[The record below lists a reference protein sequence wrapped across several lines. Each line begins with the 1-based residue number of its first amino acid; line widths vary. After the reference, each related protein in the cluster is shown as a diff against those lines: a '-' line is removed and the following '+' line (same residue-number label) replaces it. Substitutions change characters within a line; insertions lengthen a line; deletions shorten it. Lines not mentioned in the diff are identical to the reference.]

1 MTTIKAIPTQYAGYT
16 FRSRLEARAA
26 VLFDKL
32 GLIWE
37 YEPEGFDLPVNG
49 WYLPDFLIKKNK
61 YIEEDLWIECKGT
74 APTLIE
80 DNKLTELSHITGL
93 KGAFFVGTQ
102 HLRYVYNCLTPTGH
116 YFEEE
121 FSYICRLDKLI
132 NDSMDLIKF
141 PLPYYFS
148 SYRELWEQTRD
159 EFCDS
164 KLNGSS
170 FNSHITQYLCY
181 GTELR
186 ILTKE
191 EEESI
196 YVIGGEEYVK
206 FVKSWIT
213 LQHLR
218 DSAAYTGKDVLGGRF
233 HIEYPSNPENED
245 KHRYKIN
252 LFKNAISAALS
263 NNFE

>member
-1 MTTIKAIPTQYAGYT
+1 MTIIKAIPTQYAGYT

-61 YIEEDLWIECKGT
+61 HIEEDLWIECKGT

-93 KGAFFVGTQ
+93 KGTFFVGTES
-102 HLRYVYNCLTPTGH
+102 LKYAYKSLTPTGN

-121 FSYICRLDKLI
+121 FSCICMLDKLF
-132 NDSMDLIKF
+132 NDSMDLVKF
-141 PLPYYFS
+141 PLPYYFP
-148 SYRELWEQTRD
+148 SYRKLWEQIRD
-159 EFCDS
+159 EFCDCH
-164 KLNGSS
+164 LNGPS
-170 FNSHITQYLCY
+170 FNSHIGQYISY
-181 GTELR
+181 GNELR

-206 FVKSWIT
+206 FIKSWIT
-213 LQHLR
+213 LQYLR
-218 DSAAYTGKDVLGGRF
+218 DKAIFTNGDPLGGRF

-245 KHRYKIN
+245 KHRYKVN

>member
-1 MTTIKAIPTQYAGYT
+1 
-16 FRSRLEARAA
+16 
-26 VLFDKL
+26 
-32 GLIWE
+32 
-37 YEPEGFDLPVNG
+37 
-49 WYLPDFLIKKNK
+49 
-61 YIEEDLWIECKGT
+61 
-74 APTLIE
+74 
-80 DNKLTELSHITGL
+80 
-93 KGAFFVGTQ
+93 
-102 HLRYVYNCLTPTGH
+102 
-116 YFEEE
+116 
-121 FSYICRLDKLI
+121 
-132 NDSMDLIKF
+132 MDLIKF